1 MILRSVFA
9 AVALAGGLFGLYELI
24 ERPQTQVF
32 GPTLTHGRGHVVALT
47 FDDGPNAAV
56 TPQLL
61 ALLEREHVHATFFV
75 VGRAVR
81 AHPDLVRRMLAD
93 GNEVGNHT
101 ETHAHL
107 NALFG
112 PGGLDRE
119 IGDAEAA
126 IVQATGMHPRY
137 LRPPFGARNF
147 SAIDAA
153 RKRGYTVVMWSD
165 MLGGY
170 VPDGAQRLLAQIR
183 DGAIVVLHDGN
194 QGRDGAGGRTYEA
207 KYAREL
213 IAALRSR
220 GYRFVTISQLEHAQ
234 A

>member
-1 MILRSVFA
+1 MIVRS
-9 AVALAGGLFGLYELI
+9 ALAALALAAGLFGLYELI

-32 GPTLTHGRGHVVALT
+32 GPTLTHGAGHVVALT

-61 ALLEREHVHATFFV
+61 ALLESEHVHATFFV

-81 AHPDLVRRMLAD
+81 AHPDLVRRMLSD
-93 GNEVGNHT
+93 GDEVGNHT

-107 NALFG
+107 NALFA

-119 IGDAEAA
+119 IDDADAA
-126 IVQATGMHPRY
+126 IVHSTGLHPRY

-147 SAIDAA
+147 SALEAA
-153 RKRGYTVVMWSD
+153 RKRGYTVVMWTD
-165 MLGGY
+165 MLGSR
-170 VPDGAQRLLAQIR
+170 VPDGAQRLLGQIG
-183 DGAIVVLHDGN
+183 DGAIVVLHDGD

-207 KYAREL
+207 GYTREL
-213 IAALRSR
+213 IATLRAR
-220 GYRFVTISQLEHAQ
+220 GYRFVTISQLRHAQ

>member
-1 MILRSVFA
+1 MIVRSLLA
-9 AVALAGGLFGLYELI
+9 ALLLTVGLFNLYELI

-47 FDDGPNAAV
+47 FDDGPDPAV
-56 TPQLL
+56 TPRLL
-61 ALLEREHVHATFFV
+61 DLLEREGVHATFFV

-93 GNEVGNHT
+93 GNEIGNHT

-107 NALFG
+107 NALFAQA
-112 PGGLDRE
+112 GLDRE
-119 IGDAEAA
+119 IGQAEAA
-126 IVQATGMHPRY
+126 IVEATGMHPHY

-165 MLGGY
+165 MLDDRTS
-170 VPDGAQRLLAQIR
+170 DGAQRLLARIH
-183 DGAIVVLHDGN
+183 DGDIVVLHDGD
-194 QGRDGAGGRTYEA
+194 QGRDGTGGRTYEA
-207 KYAREL
+207 GYTGEL
-213 IAALRSR
+213 IAALRAR
-220 GYRFVTISQLEHAQ
+220 GYRFVTISELEHAQ